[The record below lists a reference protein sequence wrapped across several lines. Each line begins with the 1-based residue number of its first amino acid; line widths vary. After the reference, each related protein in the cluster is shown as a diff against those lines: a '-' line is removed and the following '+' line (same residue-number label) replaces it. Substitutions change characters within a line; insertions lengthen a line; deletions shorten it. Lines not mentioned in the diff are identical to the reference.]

1 MLASAWMSFDATVRQ
16 FIQKAR
22 EISLTIGQQHRPV
35 VAGINITIPILWP
48 QKSHDT
54 TMIMDRA
61 S

>member
-16 FIQKAR
+16 FIQEAR
-22 EISLTIGQQHRPV
+22 EISLIGQQHRPV
-35 VAGINITIPILWP
+35 VAGINITIPILWS

-54 TMIMDRA
+54 TMVMDRA